1 VTVRVLICDDH
12 PVYRRGLGVLLAEID
27 GIEVVGEAV
36 DGEDA
41 LRQAALAAPDVV
53 VMDLHLPGISGVDVT
68 HELLARR
75 PEMGVVV
82 LTMFEDDTS
91 LFAALRAGARGY
103 LVKGADHEEI
113 QRAILAV
120 ARGEALLG
128 SAVSSRLARAVATPS
143 RAHAFPELAPR
154 EFEILR
160 LMTSGLSNQ
169 QIAARLFL
177 SPKTVRNN
185 VSSVLSKLHVS
196 SRAEAA
202 ARARDAGVGVGVGVG
217 GTEPVG

>member
-202 ARARDAGVGVGVGVG
+202 ARARDAGVGVGVG